1 MFSFL
6 SNLFGNSKAQNE
18 LQSIESIFNFAR
30 NGSIEEKI
38 EYIKTNCSQMASWL
52 SNHSDM
58 DVKKAEEIII
68 LTVNNHVLKNYL
80 IPFMKNHVNSSNV
93 DAQLLQVERLK
104 AKAADDID
112 WQLSFDAAE
121 RRR

>member
-58 DVKKAEEIII
+58 DGKKAEEIII

-104 AKAADDID
+104 AKTADNID

>member
-30 NGSIEEKI
+30 NASIEEKK

-52 SNHSDM
+52 SIHSDM
-58 DVKKAEEIII
+58 DDEKAEEIII

>member
-80 IPFMKNHVNSSNV
+80 IPFMKNHLNSSNV
-93 DAQLLQVERLK
+93 DAQLLQIERLK

>member
-38 EYIKTNCSQMASWL
+38 EYIKANCSQMASWL

-58 DVKKAEEIII
+58 DDKKAEEIIV

-80 IPFMKNHVNSSNV
+80 IPFMKNHLNSSNV
-93 DAQLLQVERLK
+93 DAQLLQIERLK
-104 AKAADDID
+104 AKTADNID

>member
-6 SNLFGNSKAQNE
+6 RNLFGKSETQNE
-18 LQSIESIFNFAR
+18 VQSIESIFNFAR
-30 NGSIEEKI
+30 NASIEEKK
-38 EYIKTNCSQMASWL
+38 EYIKTNCSQMANWL

-58 DVKKAEEIII
+58 DDKKAEEIIV

-80 IPFMKNHVNSSNV
+80 IPFMKNHLNSSNV
-93 DAQLLQVERLK
+93 DAQLLQIERLK
-104 AKAADDID
+104 AKAADNID